1 MSSAPMASALSF
13 SKGATLSFAKRP
25 TRFTIGLEWQ
35 EAGGG
40 AKAGFDGDLVAVILG
55 AGGRLVDD
63 AHYIY
68 FRQRSSPDGAV
79 ALSEDNRTGVDR
91 IVDGVDTFDEEI
103 NIDLAKLSGATQID
117 LYAVIYEGKERGQDW
132 SMLKAVATVLDSASR
147 KVIGSFDLGREHKG
161 MTSVQIGSVYRAGG
175 EWELKL
181 HGTGHALDH
190 EAIYRHYAG

>member
-1 MSSAPMASALSF
+1 MASSLNF

-35 EAGGG
+35 EAAGG
-40 AKAGFDGDLVAVILG
+40 AKAAFDGDLVAVILG
-55 AGGRLVDD
+55 AGGKLIDD
-63 AHYIY
+63 SHYIY

-79 ALSEDNRTGVDR
+79 SLSEDNRTGADKF
-91 IVDGVDTFDEEI
+91 VDGVDTFDEEI
-103 NIDLAKLSGATQID
+103 AIDLGRLAAATQID
-117 LYAVIYEGKERGQDW
+117 LYAVIYDGAARGQDW
-132 SMLKAVATVLDSASR
+132 SMLKAVATVLDAASR
-147 KVIGSFDLGREHKG
+147 QVIGSFDLGRDHKG
-161 MTSVQIGSVYRAGG
+161 MTSVQIGSLYRAGG